1 VDHDQVQLNDELDQ
15 VHLNEELDQVH
26 LNDELDQI
34 QLNDELDQVQLNEE
48 LHQVQLNE
56 EIHQVQLNEELH
68 QVQLNEEIHQVQL
81 NDELDQ
87 IQLNEELCRYLQKIL
102 VSIRIILDDAGE
114 DLSTSKRDD
123 RERALK
129 ELDLVVKRAESLMGK
144 CMCKDSS
151 WLDAAITLA
160 NIKEEVLEIQLE
172 LSWWANMVE
181 IASVQDL
188 DSGESVVQNAV
199 KAMRKQSALLE
210 ELVKE
215 GSSLQ
220 RAAEV
225 DKENLVSK
233 LLRVKEEH
241 AKEEDHKYVLSV
253 YLLSQMKEDI
263 HIDEMV
269 RSKLKHVTWG
279 EPLGDGSY
287 GTVTG
292 VTWFNRSCAVKSVD
306 SGKSTEKEVIT
317 LNACNHPHIVQF
329 LWHWKGPS
337 RAYIIMERM
346 PQNLQTHIVDQAQ
359 RRGGQPFELHVAID
373 IMLQVAKAMQYLHRN
388 KIVHRD
394 LKTSNILVDDSTE
407 GYVLVKLA
415 DFGLAKTYNRT
426 QTVSTQTTGGTTRYA
441 APEVN
446 LVDGAMIHGKKI
458 IKLLPK
464 ADVWSFA
471 MVCSEILTGNIPF
484 EGMDVKQSEIHDK
497 IAEPNFRP
505 LLPNDSCFDYLRFCI
520 TSCWSH
526 DQEKRPNFS
535 TICQMLNLAKMLSL
549 GVTSFDTCK
558 SLFSRNPPIWMDPK
572 NEDLE
577 IRYCSSSY
585 SCKSTQ
591 FFNFFPFVVSCWNV

>member
-1 VDHDQVQLNDELDQ
+1 MD
-15 VHLNEELDQVH
+15 
-26 LNDELDQI
+26 
-34 QLNDELDQVQLNEE
+34 LDQVQLNEE
-48 LHQVQLNE
+48 L
-56 EIHQVQLNEELH
+56 
-68 QVQLNEEIHQVQL
+68 
-81 NDELDQ
+81 
-87 IQLNEELCRYLQKIL
+87 CRYLDNIL
-102 VSIRIILDDAGE
+102 VDVRIILDDPGK

-123 RERALK
+123 RETALK
-129 ELDLVVKRAESLMGK
+129 ELDFVVKRAESLIEK

-160 NIKEEVLEIQLE
+160 NIKEEILEIQLE

-241 AKEEDHKYVLSV
+241 AKEEDHEYVLSV

-263 HIDEMV
+263 HIVEMV
-269 RSKLKHVTWG
+269 RSKLKDVTWG
-279 EPLGDGSY
+279 KRLGNGAY
-287 GTVTG
+287 GLVNE
-292 VTWFNRSCAVKSVD
+292 VTWLQRKCALKSVN
-306 SGKSTEKEVIT
+306 SYEKEVIT
-317 LNACNHPHIVQF
+317 LSRCNHPHIVQI
-329 LWHWKGPS
+329 LWHWEEQS
-337 RAYIIMERM
+337 EAYIMMERM
-346 PQNLQTHIVDQAQ
+346 SQNLERHIEVQAQ
-359 RRGGQPFELHVAID
+359 ERGGQPFELHVAID
-373 IMLQVAKAMQYLHRN
+373 IMLQVAKAMQYLHKN

-415 DFGLAKTYNRT
+415 DFGLAKTYDKT
-426 QTVSTQTTGGTTRYA
+426 QTVRTQTTGGTPRYA

-446 LVDGAMIHGKKI
+446 LVDSAMIHGTNTQKF
-458 IKLLPK
+458 LTK

-484 EGMDVKQSEIHDK
+484 EGMDVKQSEIHVK
-497 IAEPNFRP
+497 TAEPNFRP
-505 LLPNDSCFDYLRFCI
+505 LLPNDSSFDYLRFCI

-535 TICQMLNLAKMLSL
+535 TICQMLKLAKVLSL

-585 SCKSTQ
+585 SCESTQ
-591 FFNFFPFVVSCWNV
+591 FFNFFPFVVSCWIV

>member
-1 VDHDQVQLNDELDQ
+1 MRPSVPGERPVDLDQIQLNDDLDQVQ
-15 VHLNEELDQVH
+15 LNEELDQV
-26 LNDELDQI
+26 
-34 QLNDELDQVQLNEE
+34 QLNDKLDQVQLNEE
-48 LHQVQLNE
+48 LHQVQLNDE
-56 EIHQVQLNEELH
+56 LDQVQLNEELC
-68 QVQLNEEIHQVQL
+68 I
-81 NDELDQ
+81 
-87 IQLNEELCRYLQKIL
+87 YLQNIL
-102 VSIRIILDDAGE
+102 VDIRIILDDAGE

-144 CMCKDSS
+144 CRCKDSA

-241 AKEEDHKYVLSV
+241 AKDEDHEYVLSV

-279 EPLGDGSY
+279 KGLGGGAY
-287 GTVTG
+287 GLVNE
-292 VTWFNRSCAVKSVD
+292 VTWLQRICALKSVKS
-306 SGKSTEKEVIT
+306 SEKEVIT
-317 LNACNHPHIVQF
+317 LSRCNHPHIVQF
-329 LWHWKGPS
+329 LWHWEEPS
-337 RAYIIMERM
+337 RAYIMMERM
-346 PQNLQTHIVDQAQ
+346 PQNLQTHIEVQAQ
-359 RRGGQPFELHVAID
+359 KRGGQPFELHVAID

-484 EGMDVKQSEIHDK
+484 QGMHVKQSEIHDK

-549 GVTSFDTCK
+549 GVTSFDLCK
-558 SLFSRNPPIWMDPK
+558 SLFCGNPPIWMDPK
-572 NEDLE
+572 NEDLK

-591 FFNFFPFVVSCWNV
+591 FLNFFPFVVSCWNV

>member
-1 VDHDQVQLNDELDQ
+1 MELDQ
-15 VHLNEELDQVH
+15 L
-26 LNDELDQI
+26 
-34 QLNDELDQVQLNEE
+34 
-48 LHQVQLNE
+48 
-56 EIHQVQLNEELH
+56 
-68 QVQLNEEIHQVQL
+68 
-81 NDELDQ
+81 
-87 IQLNEELCRYLQKIL
+87 QLNEELCRYLDNIL
-102 VSIRIILDDAGE
+102 VDIRTTLDDPGK

-123 RERALK
+123 RETALK
-129 ELDLVVKRAESLMGK
+129 ELDLVVKRAEILIGK

-160 NIKEEVLEIQLE
+160 NIKEEILEIQLE

-215 GSSLQ
+215 GGSLQ
-220 RAAEV
+220 KASEV

-241 AKEEDHKYVLSV
+241 AKDEDHEYVLSV
-253 YLLSQMKEDI
+253 YLLSHMQERIDI
-263 HIDEMV
+263 VEKVH
-269 RSKLKHVTWG
+269 SKLKHVTWG
-279 EPLGDGSY
+279 EPLGHGSN
-287 GTVTG
+287 GAVTG
-292 VTWFNRSCAVKSVD
+292 VTWFERNCAVKSVTSCD
-306 SGKSTEKEVIT
+306 KEVIA
-317 LNACNHPHIVQF
+317 LSRCNHPHIVQF
-329 LWHWKGPS
+329 LWHWKEPS
-337 RAYIIMERM
+337 KGYIMMERM
-346 PQNLQTHIVDQAQ
+346 PQNLQTHIEVQA
-359 RRGGQPFELHVAID
+359 RKRGGQPFELHVAID
-373 IMLQVAKAMQYLHRN
+373 IMLQVSKAMQYLHNN

-415 DFGLAKTYNRT
+415 DFGLAKTYDRTHTVRT
-426 QTVSTQTTGGTTRYA
+426 QTIGGTTRYA

-446 LVDGAMIHGKKI
+446 LVDGAMIHGTNTDNFVTK
-458 IKLLPK
+458 P
-464 ADVWSFA
+464 DVWSFA
-471 MVCSEILTGNIPF
+471 MVCSEILTGSIPF
-484 EGMDVKQSEIHDK
+484 DGMGVKQSEIHDK
-497 IAEPNFRP
+497 IADPNFRP
-505 LLPNDSCFDYLRFCI
+505 LLPNDPCLDYLRFCI

-535 TICQMLNLAKMLSL
+535 TICQMLKLAKVLSL

-585 SCKSTQ
+585 GCKSTQ
-591 FFNFFPFVVSCWNV
+591 LFNFFPFVVSCWIV

>member
-1 VDHDQVQLNDELDQ
+1 MDLDQVQLNDELDQ
-15 VHLNEELDQVH
+15 V
-26 LNDELDQI
+26 
-34 QLNDELDQVQLNEE
+34 QLNDELDQVQLNDE
-48 LHQVQLNE
+48 LDQVQLND
-56 EIHQVQLNEELH
+56 VLD
-68 QVQLNEEIHQVQL
+68 QVQL

-87 IQLNEELCRYLQKIL
+87 VRLNEELCRYLDNIL
-102 VSIRIILDDAGE
+102 VDIRIILDDPGK

-123 RERALK
+123 RERVLK

-151 WLDAAITLA
+151 LLDAAITLA
-160 NIKEEVLEIQLE
+160 NIKEEILEIRLE

-199 KAMRKQSALLE
+199 KAMREQSALLE
-210 ELVKE
+210 ELVKD

-225 DKENLVSK
+225 AKENLVSK

-241 AKEEDHKYVLSV
+241 AKDKDYEYVLSV
-253 YLLSQMKEDI
+253 YLLSQMKEDV
-263 HIDEMV
+263 HIVQMV
-269 RSKLKHVTWG
+269 RSKLKGVTWG
-279 EPLGDGSY
+279 RPLGKGADGL
-287 GTVTG
+287 VTE
-292 VTWFNRSCAVKSVD
+292 VTWFQRKCAVKSVN
-306 SGKSTEKEVIT
+306 SYEKKVIQRKCAVKSVKSYEKEVIT
-317 LNACNHPHIVQF
+317 LSGCNHPHIVQF
-329 LWHWKGPS
+329 LWHWEEQS
-337 RAYIIMERM
+337 QAYIMMECM
-346 PQNLQTHIVDQAQ
+346 PQNLEKHIYVQAQ
-359 RRGGQPFELHVAID
+359 KRGGQPFELHVAID
-373 IMLQVAKAMQYLHRN
+373 IMLQVAKAMQYLHKN

-415 DFGLAKTYNRT
+415 DFGLAKTYDKTLTLGN
-426 QTVSTQTTGGTTRYA
+426 QTVGGTTRYA

-446 LVDGAMIHGKKI
+446 LCEDEMIGGKKTR
-458 IKLLPK
+458 KFLTK

-484 EGMDVKQSEIHDK
+484 TGMDVKQSEIHVK
-497 IAEPNFRP
+497 VAEPNFRP
-505 LLPNDSCFDYLRFCI
+505 LLPNDPCLDYLRFCI

-535 TICQMLNLAKMLSL
+535 TICQMLQLAKTLSL
-549 GVTSFDTCK
+549 GGTSFDTCK
-558 SLFSRNPPIWMDPK
+558 SLFSRNSPIWMDPK

-591 FFNFFPFVVSCWNV
+591 FFNFFPFVVSCWIV

>member
-1 VDHDQVQLNDELDQ
+1 MD
-15 VHLNEELDQVH
+15 
-26 LNDELDQI
+26 
-34 QLNDELDQVQLNEE
+34 LDQVQLNEE
-48 LHQVQLNE
+48 L
-56 EIHQVQLNEELH
+56 
-68 QVQLNEEIHQVQL
+68 
-81 NDELDQ
+81 
-87 IQLNEELCRYLQKIL
+87 CRYLDNIL
-102 VSIRIILDDAGE
+102 VDIRIILDDPGK

-129 ELDLVVKRAESLMGK
+129 ELDLVVKRPESLMGK
-144 CMCKDSS
+144 CMCKDSL

-160 NIKEEVLEIQLE
+160 NIKEEILEIQLE
-172 LSWWANMVE
+172 LSWWANTVE

-188 DSGESVVQNAV
+188 DSAESVIQNAV

-233 LLRVKEEH
+233 LLRVEEEH
-241 AKEEDHKYVLSV
+241 AKEEDHEYVLSV
-253 YLLSQMKEDI
+253 YLLSQMKKDI
-263 HIDEMV
+263 HIVEMV
-269 RSKLKHVTWG
+269 RSKLKDVTWVKR
-279 EPLGDGSY
+279 LGSGAY
-287 GTVTG
+287 GLVNE
-292 VTWFNRSCAVKSVD
+292 VTWLQRKCALKSVN
-306 SGKSTEKEVIT
+306 SCEKEVIT
-317 LNACNHPHIVQF
+317 LSRCNHPHIVQF
-329 LWHWKGPS
+329 LWHWEEENE
-337 RAYIIMERM
+337 AYIIMERM
-346 PQNLQTHIVDQAQ
+346 SQNLQRHIEVQAQ
-359 RRGGQPFELHVAID
+359 KRGGQPFELHVAID
-373 IMLQVAKAMQYLHRN
+373 IMLQIAKAMQYLHKN

-394 LKTSNILVDDSTE
+394 LKTSNILVDDSSE

-415 DFGLAKTYNRT
+415 DFGLAKTYDKT
-426 QTVSTQTTGGTTRYA
+426 QTVRTQTTGGTTRYA

-446 LVDGAMIHGKKI
+446 LVDSAMIHGTNTQKF
-458 IKLLPK
+458 LTK

-484 EGMDVKQSEIHDK
+484 TGMDVKQIEIHGK

-535 TICQMLNLAKMLSL
+535 TICQMLKLAKVLSL
-549 GVTSFDTCK
+549 GVTSFDACK

-572 NEDLE
+572 NEDFE

-591 FFNFFPFVVSCWNV
+591 SFNFFPFVVSCWIV

>member
-1 VDHDQVQLNDELDQ
+1 MSFLSCIRSFFTTIVSACVPGERPVD
-15 VHLNEELDQVH
+15 
-26 LNDELDQI
+26 
-34 QLNDELDQVQLNEE
+34 LDQVQLNEE
-48 LHQVQLNE
+48 L
-56 EIHQVQLNEELH
+56 
-68 QVQLNEEIHQVQL
+68 
-81 NDELDQ
+81 
-87 IQLNEELCRYLQKIL
+87 CRYLDNIL
-102 VSIRIILDDAGE
+102 VDVRIILDDPGK

-123 RERALK
+123 RETALK
-129 ELDLVVKRAESLMGK
+129 ELDFVVKRAESLIEK

-160 NIKEEVLEIQLE
+160 NIKEEILEIQLE

-241 AKEEDHKYVLSV
+241 AKEEDHEYVLSV

-263 HIDEMV
+263 HIVEMV
-269 RSKLKHVTWG
+269 RSKLKDVTWG
-279 EPLGDGSY
+279 KRLGNGAY
-287 GTVTG
+287 GLVNE
-292 VTWFNRSCAVKSVD
+292 VTWLQRKCALKSVN
-306 SGKSTEKEVIT
+306 SYEKEVIT
-317 LNACNHPHIVQF
+317 LSRCNHPHIVQI
-329 LWHWKGPS
+329 LWHWEEQS
-337 RAYIIMERM
+337 EAYIMMERM
-346 PQNLQTHIVDQAQ
+346 SQNLERHIEVQAQ
-359 RRGGQPFELHVAID
+359 ERGGQPFELHVAID
-373 IMLQVAKAMQYLHRN
+373 IMLQVAKAMQYLHKN

-415 DFGLAKTYNRT
+415 DFGLAKTYDKT
-426 QTVSTQTTGGTTRYA
+426 QTVRTQTTGGTPRYA

-446 LVDGAMIHGKKI
+446 LVDSAMIHGTNTQKF
-458 IKLLPK
+458 LTK

-484 EGMDVKQSEIHDK
+484 EGMDVKQSEIHVK
-497 IAEPNFRP
+497 TAEPNFRP
-505 LLPNDSCFDYLRFCI
+505 LLPNDSSFDYLRFCI

-535 TICQMLNLAKMLSL
+535 TICQMLKLAKVLSL

-585 SCKSTQ
+585 SCESTQ
-591 FFNFFPFVVSCWNV
+591 FFNFFPFVVSCWIV